1 VTLVALSVFAFVLL
15 YGRVFF
21 VLFDI
26 SAEDGFA
33 LSAFISFPLAFAQ
46 ILIWQRFVLGVVFPP
61 LRQALLHQ
69 RTAFRRWEVKAVFAL
84 YLLTAAL
91 MYIDYL
97 NSLASLVSVSLI
109 IVSLYAMAVVVE
121 AMLYMAKDERVMHP
135 FRQTY
140 SK

>member
-1 VTLVALSVFAFVLL
+1 
-15 YGRVFF
+15 
-21 VLFDI
+21 
-26 SAEDGFA
+26 
-33 LSAFISFPLAFAQ
+33 
-46 ILIWQRFVLGVVFPP
+46 
-61 LRQALLHQ
+61 
-69 RTAFRRWEVKAVFAL
+69 
-84 YLLTAAL
+84 LLTAAL

>member
-1 VTLVALSVFAFVLL
+1 M
-15 YGRVFF
+15 
-21 VLFDI
+21 
-26 SAEDGFA
+26 
-33 LSAFISFPLAFAQ
+33 
-46 ILIWQRFVLGVVFPP
+46 
-61 LRQALLHQ
+61 
-69 RTAFRRWEVKAVFAL
+69 
-84 YLLTAAL
+84 LTAAL